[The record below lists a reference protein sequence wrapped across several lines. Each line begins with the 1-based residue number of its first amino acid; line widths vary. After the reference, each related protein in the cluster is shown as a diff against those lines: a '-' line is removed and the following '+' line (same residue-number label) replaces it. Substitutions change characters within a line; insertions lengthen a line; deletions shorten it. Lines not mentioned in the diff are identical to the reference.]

1 MNLDLAVRW
10 QDVADVLVLTFVLYR
25 LYLWLRGT
33 VAVQVLVGMLVVAAA
48 AFAADQVG
56 LMLTSYVLRGLGAVA
71 AIAVVVVF
79 REEIRRGLGRVN
91 PIRWWRWR
99 RGDPVVGRAPTFAR
113 AIAGAA
119 FTLGQR
125 KIGALIVVP
134 GTDALDEH
142 LTGGIDIDGV
152 PSTELFEAIFHTT
165 SPIHDGATVMRGGRI
180 RRAGCFLPV
189 SARADLPDHLG
200 SRHRAALG
208 LAERTDSAVVVV
220 SEERGEVSLVN
231 AGVIA
236 PVTSADMLAARLV
249 ELRGSPAAAPVSVR
263 GPAGHHRVRGGIALL
278 VVAALVIGA
287 WWVVVGEPGTVVTR
301 TVSVEM
307 RNVPDALEA
316 SPPRPDRVAVHV
328 RGPRTRLDAL
338 GSSDVQ
344 AWIDLADAR
353 PGRGRHRLE
362 ASAPAGIEITE
373 IVPSEVMVRLRPSE

>member
-1 MNLDLAVRW
+1 MDLDLAVRW

-33 VAVQVLVGMLVVAAA
+33 VAVQVLFGMLVLAAA

-71 AIAVVVVF
+71 ALGIVVVF

-91 PIRWWRWR
+91 PIRWWRAR
-99 RGDPVVGRAPTFAR
+99 RGLAAGARPPTFAR
-113 AIAGAA
+113 TIAESA
-119 FTLGQR
+119 FALGRQR
-125 KIGALIVVP
+125 IGALIVLP
-134 GTDALDEH
+134 GTDAIDEH
-142 LTGGIDIDGV
+142 LTGGVDLDGV
-152 PSTELFEAIFHTT
+152 PSRELFEAVFHTA
-165 SPIHDGATVMRGGRI
+165 SPIHDGAAVMRGGRI

-208 LAERTDSAVVVV
+208 LSETCDAAVVVV
-220 SEERGEVSLVN
+220 SEERGDVSLVSGGTIAR
-231 AGVIA
+231 AGD
-236 PVTSADMLAARLV
+236 ADGLAGRIV

-263 GPAGHHRVRGGIALL
+263 GPAGHHRVRDGIALI
-278 VVAALVIGA
+278 VVAALVIAA

-307 RNVPDALEA
+307 RNVPDELEA
-316 SPPRPDRVAVHV
+316 TPPRPDRVAVHV

-338 GSSDVQ
+338 GATDVQ
-344 AWIDLADAR
+344 AWVDLADAR
-353 PGRGRHRLE
+353 AGRARFRLE

-373 IVPSEVMVRLRPSE
+373 IVPAEVLVRLRPSE

>member
-1 MNLDLAVRW
+1 MSLDLAVRW
-10 QDVADVLVLTFVLYR
+10 QDVADVLLLTFVLYR

-33 VAVQVLVGMLVVAAA
+33 VAIQVLLGMLVLVAA

-56 LMLTSYVLRGLGAVA
+56 MLLTSYVLRGVGAVA
-71 AIAVVVVF
+71 AFGIVVVF

-91 PIRWWRWR
+91 PIRWWRAR
-99 RGDPVVGRAPTFAR
+99 RGFASSSRPPTFAR
-113 AIAGAA
+113 TIADAA
-119 FTLGQR
+119 FALGR
-125 KIGALIVVP
+125 RRIGALIVLP

-142 LTGGIDIDGV
+142 LTGGVDVDGV
-152 PSTELFEAIFHTT
+152 PSTELFEGIFHTG
-165 SPIHDGATVMRGGRI
+165 SPIHDGAAVMRGGRI

-189 SARADLPDHLG
+189 SARADLPDQLG

-208 LAERTDSAVVVV
+208 LSEATDAAVVVV
-220 SEERGEVSLVN
+220 SEERGDVSVVS
-231 AGVIA
+231 GGRIA
-236 PVTSADMLAARLV
+236 TSADPQMLTARIV

-263 GPAGHHRVRGGIALL
+263 GPAGHHRVRDGIALVL
-278 VVAALVIGA
+278 VAALVIGA

-307 RNVPDALEA
+307 RNVPDELEA
-316 SPPRPDRVAVHV
+316 SAPRPDRVTVHV

-338 GSSDVQ
+338 GATDVQ
-344 AWIDLADAR
+344 AWVDLESAR

-373 IVPSEVMVRLRPSE
+373 IVPGEVVVRLRASE

>member
-10 QDVADVLVLTFVLYR
+10 QDVADVLLLTFVLYR

-33 VAVQVLVGMLVVAAA
+33 VAIQVLLGMLILAVAA
-48 AFAADQVG
+48 FTADQVG
-56 LMLTSYVLRGLGAVA
+56 MLLTSYVLRGLGAVA
-71 AIAVVVVF
+71 AFGIVVVF
-79 REEIRRGLGRVN
+79 RDEIRRGLGRVN
-91 PIRWWRWR
+91 PVRWWRAR
-99 RGDPVVGRAPTFAR
+99 RGDPAGGTPSFAR
-113 AIAGAA
+113 TIADTA
-119 FTLGQR
+119 FALGR
-125 KIGALIVVP
+125 RRIGALIVLP

-142 LTGGIDIDGV
+142 LTGGVDVDGV
-152 PSTELFEAIFHTT
+152 PSPELFEGIFHTA
-165 SPIHDGATVMRGGRI
+165 SPIHDGAAVMRGGRI

-208 LAERTDSAVVVV
+208 LSEATDAAVVVV
-220 SEERGEVSLVN
+220 SEERGDVSVVS
-231 AGVIA
+231 GGRIA
-236 PVTSADMLAARLV
+236 AAADVQMLTARIV

-263 GPAGHHRVRGGIALL
+263 GPAGHHRVRDGIALVL
-278 VVAALVIGA
+278 VAALVIGA

-307 RNVPDALEA
+307 RNVPDELEA
-316 SPPRPDRVAVHV
+316 SAPRPDRVTVHV

-338 GSSDVQ
+338 GATDVQ
-344 AWIDLADAR
+344 AWVDLDSAR

-373 IVPSEVMVRLRPSE
+373 IVPADVLVRLRPSD

>member
-1 MNLDLAVRW
+1 MSLHLAVRW

-33 VAVQVLVGMLVVAAA
+33 VAVQVLLGVLVLVAA

-71 AIAVVVVF
+71 TLGIVVVF
-79 REEIRRGLGRVN
+79 RDEIRRGLGRVN
-91 PIRWWRWR
+91 PIRWWRAR
-99 RGDPVVGRAPTFAR
+99 RGLAAAGGPPTFAR
-113 AIAGAA
+113 TIADAA
-119 FTLGQR
+119 FELARDRT
-125 KIGALIVVP
+125 GALIVLP
-134 GTDALDEH
+134 GTDAIDEQ
-142 LTGGIDIDGV
+142 LTGGVDIDGV
-152 PSTELFEAIFHTT
+152 PTRELFEAIFHIA
-165 SPIHDGATVMRGGRI
+165 SPIHDGAAVMRGGRI

-189 SARADLPDHLG
+189 TARGDLPDHLG

-208 LAERTDSAVVVV
+208 LSEKVDAAVVVV

-236 PVTSADMLAARLV
+236 PTTSAEMLAARIV

-263 GPAGHHRVRGGIALL
+263 GPVGHHRVRDGIALL

-307 RNVPDALEA
+307 RNVPDDLEA
-316 SPPRPDRVAVHV
+316 NPPRPDRVAVHV

-338 GSSDVQ
+338 GASDVQ
-344 AWIDLADAR
+344 AWVDLAGSPAGRAR
-353 PGRGRHRLE
+353 YRLE

-373 IVPSEVMVRLRPSE
+373 IVPAEVMVRLRSSE